1 MVQGVCE
8 LITGSL
14 FYIMPRSEW
23 HWGNIKNLAA
33 ILCLDMTTVSY
44 SLFVVAY
51 PFSNSVLV
59 LSVLYSNIRDFFSY
73 VHSALQAQ
81 QIETFSCT
89 SQYFNF
95 YLYPHVELNVDD
107 HKK

>member
-8 LITGSL
+8 LITESL

-33 ILCLDMTTVSY
+33 ILCLDITTVSY

-59 LSVLYSNIRDFFSY
+59 LSVLYSNIRDF
-73 VHSALQAQ
+73 SAMFIQPCKLSKLKPFLVQAS
-81 QIETFSCT
+81 ILT
-89 SQYFNF
+89 SIYI
-95 YLYPHVELNVDD
+95 LV
-107 HKK
+107 